1 MTTTISDKKQ
11 KKARKATTRGDMRR
25 AFRLFKRFKGSPKIY
40 IVGMTLL
47 LFEAATS
54 VIEPYPIAWLIDFL
68 GGKKPNLRELGGP
81 EFLGSARWETI
92 LILTFAVILIAA
104 INSAA
109 DSLTEIC
116 MARGGRSLGY
126 SIRTA
131 MYSHLQR
138 LPLAYH
144 DSKRTGDVLTRVT
157 GDVLVVEEF
166 VVKSVS
172 NIIGSLLVLVGSFTF
187 LMFQSVQVALVA
199 LIVVPVL
206 AIISRFFSIRIKQAS
221 KTQRGREGELA
232 STAQEMLTSIRLVQ
246 SYGRGSV
253 DLHRFSDQTAKSMH
267 ASVDASNIQ
276 AQFSF
281 VIALVEAL
289 AISAVV
295 WLGVWLVDSDAITI
309 GTLVL
314 FILLL
319 QNMFKPAR
327 KIVSEWYKIGKVYAS
342 VDRIDDLLDRRVMVE
357 DRHDA
362 VDAIDLTGQ
371 LTFRHVGFTYPAE
384 HADGS
389 AAENRPA
396 VLQDVDF
403 DVAPGEVVAL
413 VGPSGAGK
421 STVAQ
426 LIPRLYDPNEG
437 EVLIDG
443 IPIQMMTLASLRSQ
457 VSLVLQDT
465 ILLAGSVAENIAYG
479 IEDAT
484 QEKIETAA
492 KLANAHEFIMELPD
506 GYQTNLGERGS
517 TLSGGQ
523 KQRIAIARAFIRRAP
538 LLILDEPTTGLD
550 TESAEVVVDA
560 LSMLMRG
567 KTTVVISHDPG
578 LIQRSDRILVV
589 SDGRI
594 VESSRPVKVE
604 GSDEAELPAALTGL
618 VKPRRRAQVTV
629 GSRKSAAP
637 KLTPVTHGTR
647 AKSIPTLVD
656 SIHKRLPGLAKAMDE
671 MFVAEAVESQLLA
684 AGASVDGVDVGK
696 VWLREDGTCT
706 LSYQLRLVDATG
718 GSSEHMVLGRVMRSD
733 EAASEYV
740 RHRVRRMTEMRTESG
755 PWLESS
761 AVAAGAGLALHP
773 FPIDPALPTLIG
785 ATNPSVVSNLVKFAG
800 IDELPTAETIHHP
813 REGACVLKYHFPS
826 ADALSTQSIDLYGKV
841 YGDDSGDAIARN
853 LKALTRGPDGAVID
867 SPVRFPRPVVYSAS
881 LRLLIT
887 EALPGVPLVPQLLK
901 SVLGDDP
908 GRSRKENK
916 VHTDTLR
923 DAVRASAEALAVL
936 HTTTAPAAVHSMS
949 DDLAGLR
956 RELDVIGTV
965 WPEVADDL
973 RGRVDGLFWNAP
985 EVPNLV
991 LSHGDFTPSQVLLE
1005 NGLAAIVDMD
1015 TLCWADPALDVG
1027 RYLAHLDVLATKLSG
1042 HDGRPLVDD
1051 LSEAFVESYSAAA
1064 PATAGGLVDRVGFYR
1079 ALTLTRTAVHA
1090 CRQTK
1095 DRRLDVAL
1103 TLLDSVHTHT
1113 RPWST

>member
-1 MTTTISDKKQ
+1 MSTTTEEKKTSRRG
-11 KKARKATTRGDMRR
+11 ATRGDMRR
-25 AFRLFKRFKGSPKIY
+25 AIHLFARFKGSPKIY
-40 IVGMTLL
+40 VVGMTLL

-68 GGKKPNLRELGGP
+68 GGNKPNLRELGGP
-81 EFLGSARWETI
+81 SFLGSARWETI
-92 LILTFAVILIAA
+92 LVLTIAVILIAA

-172 NIIGSLLVLVGSFTF
+172 NIVGSLLVLIGSFTF
-187 LMFQSVQVALVA
+187 LMFQSWRVASVA
-199 LIVVPVL
+199 LIVVPLL
-206 AIISRFFSIRIKQAS
+206 AIISRSFSIRIKQAS

-253 DLHRFSDQTAKSMH
+253 DLHRFSRQTAKSMH

-281 VIALVEAL
+281 TIALVEAL

-295 WLGVWLVDSDAITI
+295 WLGVWLVDRDAITI

-342 VDRIDDLLDRRVMVE
+342 VDRIDDLLDRQVMVE
-357 DRHDA
+357 DLPDA
-362 VDAIDLTGQ
+362 VEAPDLQGR
-371 LTFRHVGFTYPAE
+371 LTFSHIGFTYPAE
-384 HADGS
+384 HADGTS
-389 AAENRPA
+389 AENRPA
-396 VLQDVDF
+396 VLEDVDF
-403 DVAPGEVVAL
+403 EVAPGEVVAL

-426 LIPRLYDPNEG
+426 LIPRLYDPDAG

-443 IPIQMMTLASLRSQ
+443 IPIRTMTLASLRSQ

-465 ILLAGSVAENIAYG
+465 ILLAGSVAENIGYG
-479 IEDAT
+479 IEHAT
-484 QEKIETAA
+484 QEAIETAA
-492 KLANAHEFIMELPD
+492 KLANAHDFIMELPD
-506 GYQTNLGERGS
+506 GYDTPLGERGS

-523 KQRIAIARAFIRRAP
+523 RQRLAIARAFIRRTP

-550 TESAEVVVDA
+550 AESAEVVVDA
-560 LSMLMRG
+560 LATLMQG
-567 KTTVVISHDPG
+567 KTTVIISHDPG
-578 LIQRSDRILVV
+578 LIQRSDRILIV
-589 SDGRI
+589 SDGR
-594 VESSRPVKVE
+594 VVDSGPPEKSAAGE
-604 GSDEAELPAALTGL
+604 EAHPLTGL
-618 VKPRRRAQVTV
+618 VAPRRRAKAAT
-629 GSRKSAAP
+629 GSRKSEAP
-637 KLTPVTHGTR
+637 KSTPVTHGTR

-656 SIHKRLPGLAKAMDE
+656 SMHKRLPGLAKAMDE
-671 MFVAEAVESQLLA
+671 SFVTEAVEHQLLGA
-684 AGASVDGVDVGK
+684 DASVDGLDVGK

-706 LSYQLRLVDATG
+706 LSYQLRLVDSTG
-718 GSSEHMVLGRVMRSD
+718 GSSEHMVLGRVLRTD
-733 EAASEYV
+733 EAAAEYV
-740 RHRVRRMTEMRTESG
+740 RHRVRRMTEMRTAESG
-755 PWLESS
+755 PWLETS
-761 AVAAGAGLALHP
+761 AVATGAGLALHP

-800 IDELPTAETIHHP
+800 IDQLPTAETVHHP
-813 REGACVLKYHFPS
+813 REGACVLRYHFGEES
-826 ADALSTQSIDLYGKV
+826 ATSMDLYGKV

-853 LKALTRGPDGAVID
+853 LQALTRGPDGAVIEA
-867 SPVRFPRPVVYSAS
+867 PVRFPRPVVYSAS

-887 EALPGVPLVPQLLK
+887 EALPGVALVPQMLK
-901 SVLGDDP
+901 TVLADDP
-908 GRSRKENK
+908 KHTRKENK
-916 VHTDTLR
+916 KQTDSLR

-1005 NGLAAIVDMD
+1005 NGLAAIVDLD

>member
-1 MTTTISDKKQ
+1 MTTTTGEKKTSRRG
-11 KKARKATTRGDMRR
+11 ATRGDMRR
-25 AFRLFKRFKGSPKIY
+25 AVRLFMRFKGSPKIY
-40 IVGMTLL
+40 IVGMMLL
-47 LFEAATS
+47 VFEAATA

-68 GGKKPNLRELGGP
+68 GGNKPNLRELGGP
-81 EFLGSARWETI
+81 AILGSPRWETI
-92 LILTFAVILIAA
+92 LVLTLGVVLIAA

-126 SIRTA
+126 HIRTA
-131 MYSHLQR
+131 MYAHLQR
-138 LPLAYH
+138 LPLGYH

-172 NIIGSLLVLVGSFTF
+172 NIVGSLLVLVGSFTF
-187 LMFQSVQVALVA
+187 LMFQSWRVAIVALF
-199 LIVVPVL
+199 VVPIL
-206 AIISRFFSIRIKQAS
+206 AFVSRFYSLRIKIAS

-253 DLHRFSDQTAKSMH
+253 DLNRFSDQTAKSMH

-295 WLGVWLVDSDAITI
+295 WMGVWLVDRDAITI

-342 VDRIDDLLDRRVMVE
+342 VERIDDLLDRQVMVE
-357 DRHDA
+357 DLPDA
-362 VDAIDLTGQ
+362 VEAPALQGR
-371 LTFRHVGFTYPAE
+371 LTFQHVGFTYPAE
-384 HADGS
+384 HADGT
-389 AAENRPA
+389 AAVNRPA
-396 VLQDVDF
+396 VLEDVDF
-403 DVAPGEVVAL
+403 EVAPGEVVSL

-426 LIPRLYDPNEG
+426 LIPRLYDPDVG

-443 IPIQMMTLASLRSQ
+443 IPIRSITLASLRSQ

-465 ILLAGSVAENIAYG
+465 VLLAGSVFENIAYG

-484 QEKIETAA
+484 QVEVETAA
-492 KLANAHEFIMELPD
+492 KLANAHSFIMDLPE
-506 GYQTNLGERGS
+506 GYETKLGERGS

-523 KQRIAIARAFIRRAP
+523 RQRLAIARAFIRQAP

-560 LSMLMRG
+560 LATLMRG
-567 KTTVVISHDPG
+567 KTTIVISHDPG

-589 SDGRI
+589 ADGRI
-594 VESSRPVKVE
+594 VESAVPPKTDDTGGTGHPV
-604 GSDEAELPAALTGL
+604 TGL
-618 VKPRRRAQVTV
+618 VAPRRRSAPARA
-629 GSRKSAAP
+629 GLRKSEAP
-637 KLTPVTHGTR
+637 KTTPVTHGTR

-656 SIHKRLPGLAKAMDE
+656 SIHKRLPGLVKAMDGT
-671 MFVAEAVESQLLA
+671 FVAEAVEQQLL
-684 AGASVDGVDVGK
+684 GSDASIDGIAVGK

-706 LSYQLRLVDATG
+706 LSYQLRLVHATG
-718 GSSEHMVLGRVMRSD
+718 PTTEHTVLGRVLRSD

-740 RHRVRRMTEMRTESG
+740 RHRIRRMTEMRTGFQG
-755 PWLESS
+755 PWSS
-761 AVAAGAGLALHP
+761 SSTTASGAGLALHP

-800 IDELPTAETIHHP
+800 IDEMPTAETVHHP
-813 REGACVLKYHFPS
+813 REGACVLRYHFDSGPNGS
-826 ADALSTQSIDLYGKV
+826 SDLYGKV

-853 LKALTRGPDGAVID
+853 LKALTRGPDGAVIE

-887 EALPGVPLVPQLLK
+887 EALPGVTLVPQLLK
-901 SVLGDDP
+901 SVLADDP
-908 GRSRKENK
+908 DRPRKENK
-916 VHTDTLR
+916 TQTDALR
-923 DAVRASAEALAVL
+923 SGVRASAEALAVL
-936 HTTTAPAAVHSMS
+936 HTMTAPASVHSMS

-956 RELDVIGTV
+956 RELDVIGSV

-991 LSHGDFTPSQVLLE
+991 LSHGDFTPSQVLLDD
-1005 NGLAAIVDMD
+1005 GAASIVDLD

-1042 HDGRPLVDD
+1042 HDARPLVDD

-1064 PATAGGLVDRVGFYR
+1064 PTTATGIVDRVGFYR

-1103 TLLDSVHTHT
+1103 TLLDTVHTDT
-1113 RPWST
+1113 RPWSK